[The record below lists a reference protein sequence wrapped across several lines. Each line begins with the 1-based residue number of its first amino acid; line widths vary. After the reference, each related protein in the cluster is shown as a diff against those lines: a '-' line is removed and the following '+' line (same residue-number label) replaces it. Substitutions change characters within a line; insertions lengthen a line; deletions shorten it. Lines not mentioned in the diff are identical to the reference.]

1 MQEFQEFLHTIF
13 GITACGVVKVYVNE
27 ITAACSA
34 GPRVL
39 ITLESQHVVWS
50 GIIFQ
55 KLNS

>member
-34 GPRVL
+34 GPRV
-39 ITLESQHVVWS
+39 ESQHVVWS